1 MRNWG
6 EILPYHNQVPL
17 SIHGWKSSQPM
28 RQYVT
33 YVCLLLLAETML
45 RQTKTGPNPPCIIS
59 QRKLWNQPL
68 HTLDTRDTSLYFWLN
83 YNWLLLFLCPS
94 IFHSF
99 EYSWASCLLSPQFSL
114 AHLCWRKQLPPGRST
129 SRNWLPI
136 GGGHL
141 FWCFPTVYQHLV
153 K

>member
-1 MRNWG
+1 MFVVTRSCYISMVEQN
-6 EILPYHNQVPL
+6 LNQWDNML
-17 SIHGWKSSQPM
+17 HM
-28 RQYVT
+28 YVFSHW
-33 YVCLLLLAETML
+33 L
-45 RQTKTGPNPPCIIS
+45 RPCSDKNRPNPLCTIS

-94 IFHSF
+94 IFLSF

-141 FWCFPTVYQHLV
+141 FWCFPTVDQHLV